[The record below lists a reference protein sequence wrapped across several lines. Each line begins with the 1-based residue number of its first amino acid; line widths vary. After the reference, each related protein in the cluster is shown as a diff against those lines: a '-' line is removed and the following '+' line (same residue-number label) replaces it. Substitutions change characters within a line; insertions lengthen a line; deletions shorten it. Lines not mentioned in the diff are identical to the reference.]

1 MTRDLGEIEGTGIG
15 IGDRMM
21 IEIGRDGGVGV
32 VVQVEA
38 MVTPKEAGTT
48 PLVDEKN
55 YLHGSKG
62 RKASAFLFVPIE
74 SRTGDRLIW

>member
-1 MTRDLGEIEGTGIG
+1 MVIKIDIEIMIGRGRERGIG
-15 IGDRMM
+15 NVSVSAIGN
-21 IEIGRDGGVGV
+21 
-32 VVQVEA
+32 A